1 MKSNINELK
10 SHYIISKGLLLLLL
24 LLVKSIVFLKC
35 HERPIADNTINCFHV
50 RYDCVVPCQ
59 SKIVALPLFPTG
71 QLSNQ

>member
-35 HERPIADNTINCFHV
+35 HE
-50 RYDCVVPCQ
+50 
-59 SKIVALPLFPTG
+59 
-71 QLSNQ
+71 

>member
-1 MKSNINELK
+1 MK
-10 SHYIISKGLLLLLL
+10 SHYVTSKGLLLLL

-35 HERPIADNTINCFHV
+35 HERPIADNTIHFFHV

-59 SKIVALPLFPTG
+59 SKIVTLPLFPTG